1 MDNAIIQ
8 KILFEIEQIDENI
21 KLSSPLCD
29 LCKNND
35 PDFVE
40 KCGISMILHS
50 FYNGIENIM
59 SLIIKNM
66 DSSFPSGIKWHKELL
81 AKAFEKTENR
91 TEIFR
96 DELKIPLNEYLKFRH
111 FVRHA
116 YGFQLKWED
125 MKPILF
131 NMNIMWE
138 KAKIDINN
146 FLKNN

>member
-1 MDNAIIQ
+1 MDNAVTK
-8 KILFEIEQIDENI
+8 KILYEIEQIEENI
-21 KLSSPLCD
+21 SASSLLID
-29 LCKNND
+29 LCKIKE

-50 FYNGIENIM
+50 FYNGIENVM
-59 SLIIKNM
+59 LLIIKNK
-66 DSSFPSGIKWHKELL
+66 DSSTPDGIKWHKELL
-81 AKAFEKTENR
+81 NRAFEKTGER

-96 DELKIPLNEYLKFRH
+96 EEFKVPLNEYLRFRH

-125 MKPILF
+125 MKPLLF
-131 NMNIMWE
+131 NMNVIWE
-138 KAKIDINN
+138 KLKEDINI